1 MAILKFTY
9 QFDGYPVV
17 RDEVGREV
25 YAAVGSLSE
34 HVHQLISFAQDSG
47 NLSLHVNEFTI
58 HVRFV
63 ARVGCARRLLSGTGN
78 TVLPCTHLVARVRT
92 LPGRH
97 HVVRLVPLP
106 WRILDA
112 GVNGVVLFLLV
123 CRVAQILSLVRCSA
137 LKITALI
144 IEMLEH

>member
-17 RDEVGREV
+17 RHEVGREV

-58 HVRFV
+58 HVRV
-63 ARVGCARRLLSGTGN
+63 IARVGCARRLLSSTRN
-78 TVLPCTHLVARVRT
+78 TVLPCTHLMAGVRT
-92 LPGRH
+92 LPCSD
-97 HVVRLVPLP
+97 HVVRLVPLS
-106 WRILDA
+106 WRILDV
-112 GVNGVVLFLLV
+112 GVYGVVLFLLV
-123 CRVAQILSLVRCSA
+123 CRVAQILCLVGCST